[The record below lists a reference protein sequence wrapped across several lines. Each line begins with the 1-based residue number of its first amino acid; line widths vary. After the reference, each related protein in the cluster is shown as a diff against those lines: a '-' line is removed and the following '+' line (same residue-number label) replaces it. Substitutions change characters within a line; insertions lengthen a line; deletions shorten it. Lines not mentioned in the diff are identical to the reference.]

1 MEETSVISRKKV
13 LLVDDEPSLILLVAD
28 YLEFRGY
35 EVITAES
42 SREALDFLDRDL
54 PHLIVSD
61 VASPEMDGYTFLNN

>member
-1 MEETSVISRKKV
+1 MKETSVSDRKRV
-13 LLVDDEPSLILLVAD
+13 LLVDDEPNLILLVKE